1 VNIDTTT
8 DVVLFWLLNQAA
20 KMIVRYPTRRLANWV
35 IYLSSAVQSEILDA
49 GRDVDDIETMLADI
63 KNHIADRE
71 DIPF

>member
-63 KNHIADRE
+63 KNHIADCE
-71 DIPF
+71 DVPF